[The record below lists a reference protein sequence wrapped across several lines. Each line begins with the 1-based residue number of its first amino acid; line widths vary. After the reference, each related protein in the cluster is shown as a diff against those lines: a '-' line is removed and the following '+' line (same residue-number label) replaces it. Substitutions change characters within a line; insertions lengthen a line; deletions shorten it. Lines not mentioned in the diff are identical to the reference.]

1 MMARGHRS
9 DMQRI
14 DRRQLVS
21 WCLFDFANSSYSAV
35 IAAVIFPV
43 FYVSSIADNTA
54 GQGDLWWGR
63 AISLSMAFVA
73 ITSPFLGGIA
83 DYSGKRKR
91 LLLFYTAACII
102 SVAFLSVLK
111 KGMVLEGFFFVLMAN
126 IGMEGG
132 LVFYNSF
139 LPDIARRE
147 YQGRVSAWGFGV
159 GYGGSILSLLLAL
172 PLVTSG
178 RYAETW
184 IMVSLF
190 FAVFSLPAFLFLPG
204 DAQTGITFFG
214 AATRGWTYFRAVM
227 REIIANREMRK
238 FMFSYLIYEDGVMTV
253 IVFSS
258 IFAATTLGFSP
269 KELIALYLIVQ
280 VTALA
285 GAFAMAKPL
294 DAWGPRKIV
303 VLSLLLWAAVSVS
316 AYFIADRVHFFL
328 LASVAGLGLGT
339 VQAASRAFFAQFI
352 PQGRESEY
360 FGTYA
365 LVGKSSAIIGPLVFG
380 YVSSTFRSQRPA
392 ILAVSLFFIAGLVM
406 VRGIRGGGPN
416 IDRKNGKTD

>member
-1 MMARGHRS
+1 MMARGLRS

-43 FYVSSIADNTA
+43 CYVSSIADNTA

-111 KGMVLEGFFFVLMAN
+111 KGMVLEVFFFVLMAN

-147 YQGRVSAWGFGV
+147 YQGRVSA
-159 GYGGSILSLLLAL
+159 
-172 PLVTSG
+172 
-178 RYAETW
+178 
-184 IMVSLF
+184 
-190 FAVFSLPAFLFLPG
+190 
-204 DAQTGITFFG
+204 
-214 AATRGWTYFRAVM
+214 
-227 REIIANREMRK
+227 
-238 FMFSYLIYEDGVMTV
+238 
-253 IVFSS
+253 
-258 IFAATTLGFSP
+258 
-269 KELIALYLIVQ
+269 
-280 VTALA
+280 
-285 GAFAMAKPL
+285 
-294 DAWGPRKIV
+294 
-303 VLSLLLWAAVSVS
+303 
-316 AYFIADRVHFFL
+316 
-328 LASVAGLGLGT
+328 
-339 VQAASRAFFAQFI
+339 
-352 PQGRESEY
+352 
-360 FGTYA
+360 
-365 LVGKSSAIIGPLVFG
+365 
-380 YVSSTFRSQRPA
+380 
-392 ILAVSLFFIAGLVM
+392 
-406 VRGIRGGGPN
+406 
-416 IDRKNGKTD
+416 